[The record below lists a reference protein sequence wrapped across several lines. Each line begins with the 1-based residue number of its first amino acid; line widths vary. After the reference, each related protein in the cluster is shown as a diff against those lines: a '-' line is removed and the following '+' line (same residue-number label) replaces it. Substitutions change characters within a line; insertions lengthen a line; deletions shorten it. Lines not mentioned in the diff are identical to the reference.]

1 MPATADATGPPSRAR
16 RPWSTSGWLLLVTLL
31 VFGFGL
37 IASRPASPPDQGP
50 PTGDILAAQNAI
62 DALVR
67 PGPIENA
74 IEKLPADFTAVS
86 GVTPSVMI
94 ARDGTARGV
103 HTDGGCSTPWG
114 DDDTK
119 WDYAV
124 PCKAHDLGYDILR
137 YAERKGHPLGQ
148 EARAALDDRLSADM
162 RNACVLN
169 PMDSRRT
176 CEVVASLYTAGLVL
190 NSWHQR
196 WGPPVGDP
204 IGPMIV
210 GVLVI
215 GALLV
220 FRLRGWVRARRTAVA
235 LPREPRPQV
244 PQVRVGQWPMLG
256 VAGMALMLLGES
268 AVALAHW
275 AGAPERSLWP
285 FTWLAQL
292 CPLIFFAV
300 GRINEAG
307 WRSVRESGG
316 RYPQYLADRASPL
329 LRPALIFAVVAL
341 VVPLALEVLGI
352 PAGTNATVMRIA
364 LHPLW
369 LLGVFLLAVVLAP
382 ALLTLYRRTR
392 AGSVIGLL
400 ALTVAGE
407 AAAQWS
413 GSAIPRYA
421 ETLFLA
427 LFVQQLAFAHADGVR
442 PSHGVLLGTAF
453 TGLAGLGIAAA
464 VLGEAPMLL
473 GGPGA
478 PAALSGPPWGVLL
491 LGLTQLAVLGLFAR
505 PLARLGECHGIAVT
519 ARLALRAPMSLYL
532 VFLSAML
539 LLVSVVYLPG
549 PFVNGLSW
557 LARPRVLLALALLGV
572 PAMLVFWWFERHR
585 TAHPRGSESRAVHEP
600 GLRAAVFCRAAATVG
615 IAYAMLGVFG
625 FALARFGDASA
636 DADLLGIR
644 FGPVQSLVNLL
655 LGVHLLHTVRTGT
668 SRMTG
673 TWLVCAV
680 ACAPPLMTALAGK
693 HVSAAAVALPVATIV
708 VAMLAAAGTLLPI
721 RRVAQ

>member
-1 MPATADATGPPSRAR
+1 MPATADADRKPARIR
-16 RPWSTSGWLLLVTLL
+16 RPWSTSGWLLLVTVL

-50 PTGDILAAQNAI
+50 PTGDLLAAQNAV

-67 PGPIENA
+67 PGRVENVIA
-74 IEKLPADFTAVS
+74 ELPADFTAVS
-86 GVTPSVMI
+86 GITPGVMT
-94 ARDGTARGV
+94 ARDGTVRAV
-103 HTDGGCSTPWG
+103 HTDGGCSAPWG
-114 DDDTK
+114 DDNTK

-148 EARAALDDRLSADM
+148 DARSTLDDRLSADM
-162 RNACVLN
+162 HHACALN
-169 PMDSRRT
+169 PMDSRGT

-204 IGPMIV
+204 LGPMIV

-220 FRLRGWVRARRTAVA
+220 FRLRGWVRTRRTVVT
-235 LPREPRPQV
+235 LPREPRPVV
-244 PQVRVGQWPMLG
+244 PVGRWALLG
-256 VAGMALMLLGES
+256 VAGVVLMLLGES

-275 AGAPERSLWP
+275 AGAAERSLWP

-307 WRSVRESGG
+307 WRSIRATGG

-352 PAGTNATVMRIA
+352 PTGTNATVMRIA

-369 LLGVFLLAVVLAP
+369 LLGVFLLTVVLAP
-382 ALLTLYRRTR
+382 ALLALYRRTR
-392 AGSVIGLL
+392 TPSVAGLL
-400 ALTVAGE
+400 ALTLASE

-442 PSHGVLLGTAF
+442 PPRVALLATAF
-453 TGLAGLGIAAA
+453 TGAAGLGLAVA
-464 VLGEAPMLL
+464 VLGEGPMLL

-491 LGLTQLAVLGLFAR
+491 LGLVQLGLLGLLAR
-505 PLARLGECHGIAVT
+505 PLARLGESPVVAAT
-519 ARLALRAPMSLYL
+519 ARLVLRAPMSLYL
-532 VFLSAML
+532 GFLSAML
-539 LLVSVVYLPG
+539 LLVAVVYLPG
-549 PFVNGLSW
+549 PVVDGLSW
-557 LARPRVLLALALLGV
+557 LARPRVLLALALLAV
-572 PAMLVFWWFERHR
+572 PAALVFWWFERHSG
-585 TAHPRGSESRAVHEP
+585 PQQRAVDEP

-615 IAYAMLGVFG
+615 MAYAMLGVFG
-625 FALARFGDASA
+625 FALTRFGGASA
-636 DADLLGIR
+636 DADLLGLR
-644 FGPVQSLVNLL
+644 LGPVQSLVNLL
-655 LGVHLLHTVRTGT
+655 LGVYLLHTVRNGT

-680 ACAPPLMTALAGK
+680 ACAPPLMGALDGNQ
-693 HVSAAAVALPVATIV
+693 VSAASVALPVATIV
-708 VAMLAAAGTLLPI
+708 VAMFAAAATLVPA
-721 RRVAQ
+721 RAVQR

>member
-1 MPATADATGPPSRAR
+1 MPATADVDGQPARIR
-16 RPWSTSGWLLLVTLL
+16 RPWSTSGWLLLVTVL

-50 PTGDILAAQNAI
+50 PTGDILAAQNAV

-67 PGPIENA
+67 PGPVEDA
-74 IEKLPADFTAVS
+74 IAKLPADFTAVS
-86 GVTPSVMI
+86 GITPTVMT
-94 ARDGTARGV
+94 ARDGTVRGV
-103 HTDGGCSTPWG
+103 HTDGGCSAPWG
-114 DDDTK
+114 DDNTK

-137 YAERKGHPLGQ
+137 YAERKGQPLGQ
-148 EARAALDDRLSADM
+148 EARSALDDRLSADM
-162 RNACVLN
+162 HNACAIN
-169 PMDSRRT
+169 PMDSHGT
-176 CEVVASLYTAGLVL
+176 CDVVASLYTAGLVL

-204 IGPMIV
+204 LGPMIA

-220 FRLRGWVRARRTAVA
+220 FRLRGWARARRTVVTV
-235 LPREPRPQV
+235 PREPRPV
-244 PQVRVGQWPMLG
+244 LPVGRWALLG
-256 VAGMALMLLGES
+256 VAGVVLMVLGES

-307 WRSVRESGG
+307 WRSIRDSGRG
-316 RYPQYLADRASPL
+316 YPQYLADRASPL

-369 LLGVFLLAVVLAP
+369 LLGVFLLTVVLAP

-392 AGSVIGLL
+392 AASIAGLFV
-400 ALTVAGE
+400 LTVASE
-407 AAAQWS
+407 VAAQWS

-421 ETLFLA
+421 ETLVLA

-442 PSHGVLLGTAF
+442 PPRAVLLGTAF
-453 TGLAGLGIAAA
+453 TGAAGLGLA
-464 VLGEAPMLL
+464 VAVRGEGPMLL

-491 LGLTQLAVLGLFAR
+491 LGLVQLALLALLAR
-505 PLARLGECHGIAVT
+505 PLARLGERTAVAAT
-519 ARLALRAPMSLYL
+519 ARLVLRAPMSLYL
-532 VFLSAML
+532 GFLAAMML
-539 LLVSVVYLPG
+539 LVTVVYLPG
-549 PFVNGLSW
+549 PLVDGLSW

-572 PAMLVFWWFERHR
+572 PAALVFWWFERHWHTR
-585 TAHPRGSESRAVHEP
+585 PRPEAADEP

-615 IAYAMLGVFG
+615 MAYAMLGVFG
-625 FALARFGDASA
+625 FALARFGGASA
-636 DADLLGIR
+636 DADLLGLR
-644 FGPVQSLVNLL
+644 LGPVQSLVNLL
-655 LGVHLLHTVRTGT
+655 LGVYLLHTVRNGT

-673 TWLVCAV
+673 TWLVCAI
-680 ACAPPLMTALAGK
+680 ACAPPLMTGLVEL
-693 HVSAAAVALPVATIV
+693 HVSAASVALPVATIV
-708 VAMLAAAGTLLPI
+708 VAMLAAAATLVPARTA
-721 RRVAQ
+721 RRVLP

>member
-1 MPATADATGPPSRAR
+1 MPATADIDGQPSRIR
-16 RPWSTSGWLLLVTLL
+16 RPWSTSGWLLLVTVL

-50 PTGDILAAQNAI
+50 PAGDILAAQNAV

-67 PGPIENA
+67 PGPVEDA
-74 IEKLPADFTAVS
+74 IAKLPADFTQVS
-86 GVTPSVMI
+86 GITPTVMT
-94 ARDGTARGV
+94 ARDGTVRGV
-103 HTDGGCSTPWG
+103 HTDGGCSAPWG
-114 DDDTK
+114 DDNTK

-148 EARAALDDRLSADM
+148 EARSSLDDRLSADM
-162 RNACVLN
+162 HNACVIN
-169 PMDSRRT
+169 PMDSRGT
-176 CEVVASLYTAGLVL
+176 CDVVASLYTAGLVL

-204 IGPMIV
+204 LGPMIV

-220 FRLRGWVRARRTAVA
+220 FRLRGWARARRTVVTV
-235 LPREPRPQV
+235 PREPRPV
-244 PQVRVGQWPMLG
+244 LPVGRWALLG
-256 VAGMALMLLGES
+256 VAGVVLMLLGES

-285 FTWLAQL
+285 FTWIAQL

-307 WRSVRESGG
+307 WRSIRESGRG
-316 RYPQYLADRASPL
+316 YPQYLADRASPL

-369 LLGVFLLAVVLAP
+369 LLGVFLLTVVLAP
-382 ALLTLYRRTR
+382 ALLALYRRTR
-392 AGSVIGLL
+392 AASVAGLL
-400 ALTVAGE
+400 LLTVASE
-407 AAAQWS
+407 VAAQWS
-413 GSAIPRYA
+413 GSAIPRYV
-421 ETLFLA
+421 ETLVLA

-442 PSHGVLLGTAF
+442 LSRAVLLGTAF
-453 TGLAGLGIAAA
+453 TGAAGLGLA
-464 VLGEAPMLL
+464 VAVRGEGPMLL

-491 LGLTQLAVLGLFAR
+491 LGLVQLALLALLAR
-505 PLARLGECHGIAVT
+505 PLARFGERAAVAAT
-519 ARLALRAPMSLYL
+519 ARLVLRAPMSLYL
-532 VFLSAML
+532 GFLAAML
-539 LLVSVVYLPG
+539 LLVTVVYLPG
-549 PFVNGLSW
+549 PLVDGLSW

-572 PAMLVFWWFERHR
+572 PAVLVFWWFERHWHTR
-585 TAHPRGSESRAVHEP
+585 PQPEAADEP

-615 IAYAMLGVFG
+615 MAYAMLGVFG
-625 FALARFGDASA
+625 FALARFGGASA
-636 DADLLGIR
+636 DADLLGLR
-644 FGPVQSLVNLL
+644 LGPVQSLVNLL
-655 LGVHLLHTVRTGT
+655 LGVYLLHTVRNGT

-680 ACAPPLMTALAGK
+680 ACAPPLMTALDGK
-693 HVSAAAVALPVATIV
+693 HVSAASVALPVATIV
-708 VAMLAAAGTLLPI
+708 VAMLAAAATLVPARAA
-721 RRVAQ
+721 RRVLP

>member
-1 MPATADATGPPSRAR
+1 MSATADASGPPSRAR

-50 PTGDILAAQNAI
+50 PTGDILAAQNAV

-67 PGPIENA
+67 PGAVENA

-86 GVTPSVMI
+86 GVKPSVMI

-103 HTDGGCSTPWG
+103 HTDGGCSAPWG
-114 DDDTK
+114 DDNTK

-148 EARAALDDRLSADM
+148 EARSALDDRLSADM
-162 RNACVLN
+162 HNACVLN
-169 PMDSRRT
+169 PMDSRGT

-196 WGPPVGDP
+196 WGPPIGDP
-204 IGPMIV
+204 LGPMIV

-220 FRLRGWVRARRTAVA
+220 FRLRGWARARRTAVA
-235 LPREPRPQV
+235 LPREPRPE
-244 PQVRVGQWPMLG
+244 VRVGQWAMLG
-256 VAGMALMLLGES
+256 VGGVVLMLLGES

-292 CPLIFFAV
+292 SPLIFFAV

-307 WRSVRESGG
+307 WRSVRAAGG

-382 ALLTLYRRTR
+382 TLLTLYRRAP
-392 AGSVIGLL
+392 AGSVAGLL

-407 AAAQWS
+407 VAAQWS

-427 LFVQQLAFAHADGVR
+427 LFVQQLAFAHASGVR
-442 PSHGVLLGTAF
+442 PARGVLLGTAF
-453 TGLAGLGIAAA
+453 TGLAGLGIAVA
-464 VLGEAPMLL
+464 VLGEGPMLL

-491 LGLTQLAVLGLFAR
+491 LGLVQLGVLGLLAR
-505 PLARLGECHGIAVT
+505 PLARLGERPGIAAAAGLVV
-519 ARLALRAPMSLYL
+519 RAPMSLYL

-539 LLVSVVYLPG
+539 LLVSVVYLPA
-549 PFVNGLSW
+549 PFVDGLSW

-572 PAMLVFWWFERHR
+572 PAVLVFWWFERHR
-585 TAHPRGSESRAVHEP
+585 TTHPRGTQTSAVHEP

-625 FALARFGDASA
+625 FALARFGGASA
-636 DADLLGIR
+636 DADLLGLR
-644 FGPVQSLVNLL
+644 LGPVQSLVNLL
-655 LGVHLLHTVRTGT
+655 LGVYLLHTVRTGT
-668 SRMTG
+668 SRLPG

-680 ACAPPLMTALAGK
+680 ACAPPLMTALDGK
-693 HVSAAAVALPVATIV
+693 QVSAAAVALPVATIV
-708 VAMLAAAGTLLPI
+708 VAILAAAGTLLPV

>member
-1 MPATADATGPPSRAR
+1 MPATADLDRPPARIR
-16 RPWSTSGWLLLVTLL
+16 RPWSTSGWLLLVTVL

-37 IASRPASPPDQGP
+37 IASRPASPPDHGP
-50 PTGDILAAQNAI
+50 PAGDLLAAQNAV

-67 PGPIENA
+67 PGPVENVIA
-74 IEKLPADFTAVS
+74 ELPADFTAVS
-86 GVTPSVMI
+86 GITPGVMT
-94 ARDGTARGV
+94 ARDGTVRAV
-103 HTDGGCSTPWG
+103 HTDGGCSAPWG
-114 DDDTK
+114 DDNTK

-124 PCKAHDLGYDILR
+124 PCRAHDLGYDILR

-148 EARAALDDRLSADM
+148 EARSALDDRLSADM
-162 RNACVLN
+162 HHACVIN
-169 PMDSRRT
+169 PMDSRGT

-204 IGPMIV
+204 LGPMIV
-210 GVLVI
+210 GVLVV

-220 FRLRGWVRARRTAVA
+220 FRLRGWVRIRRTVVT
-235 LPREPRPQV
+235 LPREPRPVV
-244 PQVRVGQWPMLG
+244 PVGRWALLG
-256 VAGMALMLLGES
+256 VAGVVLMLLGES

-307 WRSVRESGG
+307 WRSIRATGG

-341 VVPLALEVLGI
+341 GVPLALEVLGI
-352 PAGTNATVMRIA
+352 PTGTNATVMRIA

-382 ALLTLYRRTR
+382 TLLMLYRRTR
-392 AGSVIGLL
+392 TASVAGLL
-400 ALTVAGE
+400 TLILASE

-413 GSAIPRYA
+413 GSAIPRIA

-442 PSHGVLLGTAF
+442 LPRGALVATAF
-453 TGLAGLGIAAA
+453 TGVTGLGIAVA
-464 VLGEAPMLL
+464 VRGEGPMLL

-491 LGLTQLAVLGLFAR
+491 LGLVQLAVLGLLAR
-505 PLARLGECHGIAVT
+505 PLARLGERPAIAAT
-519 ARLALRAPMSLYL
+519 AHLVLRAPMSLYL
-532 VFLSAML
+532 GFLSAML
-539 LLVSVVYLPG
+539 LLVAVVYLPG
-549 PFVNGLSW
+549 PFVDGLSW

-572 PAMLVFWWFERHR
+572 PAVLVFWWFERHR
-585 TAHPRGSESRAVHEP
+585 NTQPRGPQQRVVDEP
-600 GLRAAVFCRAAATVG
+600 GPRAALFCRAAATVG
-615 IAYAMLGVFG
+615 MAYAMLGVFG
-625 FALARFGDASA
+625 FALARFGGASA
-636 DADLLGIR
+636 DADLLGLR
-644 FGPVQSLVNLL
+644 LGPVQSLANLL
-655 LGVHLLHTVRTGT
+655 LGVYLLHTVRNGT

-680 ACAPPLMTALAGK
+680 ACAPPLMGALDGKQVSTA
-693 HVSAAAVALPVATIV
+693 SIALPIATIV
-708 VAMLAAAGTLLPI
+708 VAMLAAAATLVPARAA
-721 RRVAQ
+721 RRVLP